1 MLINTKEISNKMKN
15 KNRAAAAQT
24 ASIGNQDM
32 MTFMPSPETG
42 SPVVEGR
49 GSQEGIICE
58 QNNNMSNNNN
68 NNNTGEGGIIDDD
81 LMMNNIVVPDPLRS
95 RTALDRGESF
105 ADDDAFNASLDT
117 LLKEA
122 AAFDDVPSS
131 YGDGQSLPSLGGL
144 MDPAPLIAMG
154 IGLGSSATT
163 TASVASPSSPSA
175 GVGGRKRK
183 APPRAQTLQSE
194 LSSLTN
200 SSDSTSNNNNNNNM
214 NSPPQSLQV
223 LQGVQQISQQRQAKK
238 LPQSPNLNFSARGI
252 VELPPMFASQPI
264 TVSTS
269 STAAPNPAG
278 PQQTGPVG
286 APGSINLQSMNQFLG
301 RALGNNNNNITQQ
314 VVNRSST
321 GTVTGGGGAQQQQQQ
336 QAALPF
342 QVASIPLPQ
351 HLQQGTNNTN
361 LGTAALSSGTAGLMT
376 QMRGA
381 VAQAPSQGQP
391 HQQRIMPQGGGSQA
405 TQVKVTNE
413 LFPAFQLGSNPWDA
427 LMASATVQQQ
437 PNTRGISSQQQA
449 GVPALSTAV
458 TSSARVA
465 SLPSSVPMVGGSS
478 TNPPMKKKG
487 ITLSS
492 SVNKLSSSSSYS
504 VPNSRKRRASNPN
517 MSSLAISEDEEERKK
532 RRHERNAREQE
543 RSHKITE
550 RIAELKSVL
559 SEAGIHFKPDRYS
572 TLVSVV
578 NYIKALQ
585 VRSASLDDEHRKLLA
600 TIAGADKM
608 VKSGGPEVVTTT
620 QTHTPME
627 NASNSSSTSSSNDE
641 EFLVFVQ
648 GIDYKTIFA
657 SCGVALAIAS
667 VDGRFVDCN
676 EEFLR
681 ITSYTRKELLG
692 DERRTSV
699 LPYPQDDTPSSPI
712 IGGGT
717 LGQQGQV
724 VTVST
729 TTSSNATHS
738 ALEAAAAKKKVPDLH
753 ASTRTLSPP
762 PSNRPPSEIH
772 MRKQH
777 HLSLFNLLGGEDM
790 EAVYSAMSRMLRAP
804 EVPTASAAST
814 SSRVVSNSSRSKEPT
829 DDSGGTSSSSSD
841 EFVKSD
847 LTSTA
852 ESSSGNEVSN
862 EESKGESGL
871 TDGSISRYTVDHWSG
886 RVKHTRRKNHMVS
899 CFRLCTSSFQT
910 NVHILTT
917 LHCSVSYTLYPFI
930 SYN

>member
-1 MLINTKEISNKMKN
+1 MKN

-81 LMMNNIVVPDPLRS
+81 LMMMNNIVVPDPLRS

-144 MDPAPLIAMG
+144 MDPAPSIAMG
-154 IGLGSSATT
+154 IGLGSSTTT
-163 TASVASPSSPSA
+163 TASVASPSSTSA

-194 LSSLTN
+194 MSSLTN
-200 SSDSTSNNNNNNNM
+200 SSDSTSNNNNNNV
-214 NSPPQSLQV
+214 NSPPQSQQV
-223 LQGVQQISQQRQAKK
+223 VQGVQQISQQRQAKK
-238 LPQSPNLNFSARGI
+238 LPQPPNLNFSARGI

-278 PQQTGPVG
+278 PQQTGHVG

-314 VVNRSST
+314 VVNRTSST
-321 GTVTGGGGAQQQQQQ
+321 GTGTGGGGAQQQQQQ

-391 HQQRIMPQGGGSQA
+391 HQQRIIPQGGGSQA

-437 PNTRGISSQQQA
+437 PNTRGTLSQQQA
-449 GVPALSTAV
+449 GVPTALPPAV
-458 TSSARVA
+458 PSSARVA
-465 SLPSSVPMVGGSS
+465 GNLPSSVPMVGGSS

-492 SVNKLSSSSSYS
+492 TVNKLSSSSYS

-627 NASNSSSTSSSNDE
+627 NASNSSTTSSSNDE

-699 LPYPQDDTPSSPI
+699 LPYPQDDSPPSPI

-738 ALEAAAAKKKVPDLH
+738 ALEAAAAKKKIPDLH

-862 EESKGESGL
+862 EESKGESGV

-899 CFRLCTSSFQT
+899 CFRLCTSIFSDK
-910 NVHILTT
+910 VLILTT
-917 LHCSVSYTLYPFI
+917 ITLFFSYTLYPFI